1 MDSRILIIDEDVKL
15 LAKLD
20 DYITKTGYP
29 VKTVNSPFRGLELA
43 KKEYFPVIFFNH
55 DFKVMT
61 GTEFLKSILNHNSK
75 TQVIIMTENNDL
87 NKILKC
93 IESGAFDYIKK
104 PINDLSIIKKAI
116 DDSIE
121 KLNKWN
127 QIKRAREIS

>member
-1 MDSRILIIDEDVKL
+1 MDSRILIIDKDVKL

-20 DYITKTGYP
+20 DYITEAGHT
-29 VKTVNSPFRGLELA
+29 VKTVNTSFKGLELA
-43 KKEYFPVIFFNH
+43 KKEYFPIIFFSH

-75 TQVIIMTENNDL
+75 TQVIIMTETNDL

-93 IESGAFDYIKK
+93 IELGAFDYIKK
-104 PINDLSIIKKAI
+104 PIDDLSVIKKAI

-121 KLNKWN
+121 KLNKWS
-127 QIKRAREIS
+127 QIK